1 MQEYADVVTFT
12 EEILNKLYFL
22 WTEVHGIS
30 VKIKLKLEESQLTL
44 HPSKHFQ
51 LFHLLKKNNEQ
62 LIRKTFP

>member
-22 WTEVHGIS
+22 WTEVYGIS
-30 VKIKLKLEESQLTL
+30 VKIKLKLEKKSTDL

-62 LIRKTFP
+62 LIETFR